1 MTARQRER
9 QDLRL
14 EGIVLSNGR
23 GDLYEVP
30 CLVIERYRVSEERAT
45 ELAARLGSGQADSD
59 DGRCKDEAPWSVQG
73 GIYVGSTALT
83 TSTGL
88 ILRLHHQVRAFVTPD
103 GAPISREVTQ
113 G

>member
-1 MTARQRER
+1 MRAKQWEP

-45 ELAARLGSGQADSD
+45 ELAAGLGSTKADSD
-59 DGRCKDEAPWSVQG
+59 DGRFEDEAPWSVQG

-83 TSTGL
+83 TLTGQ
-88 ILRLHHQVRAFVTPD
+88 ILRLDHQVRAFVTPD
-103 GAPISREVTQ
+103 GAPISAEVTQ

>member
-1 MTARQRER
+1 MTAKQRE
-9 QDLRL
+9 QQEFRL

-30 CLVIERYRVSEERAT
+30 CLVIERYRVSEERAQ
-45 ELAARLGSGQADSD
+45 ELAAGLGSTRADSD
-59 DGRCKDEAPWSVQG
+59 DGRCEDEAPWSVQG

-88 ILRLHHQVRAFVTPD
+88 ILRLNHQVRAFVTPD
-103 GAPISREVTQ
+103 STPISREVTQ